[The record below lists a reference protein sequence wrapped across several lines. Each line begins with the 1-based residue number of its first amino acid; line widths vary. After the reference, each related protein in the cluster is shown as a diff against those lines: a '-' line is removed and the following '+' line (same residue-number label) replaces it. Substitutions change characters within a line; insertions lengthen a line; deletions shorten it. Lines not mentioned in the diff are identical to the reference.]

1 MVDKETEVKPLISEV
16 LGIEICYEV
25 HASNRSFEREID
37 ILDVK
42 RVIDDPDTQCQI
54 QKNGRLKFTN
64 SGTVVIGEVRKSC
77 LWIKTVYRVRRKER
91 P

>member
-1 MVDKETEVKPLISEV
+1 MKPLISEV

-77 LWIKTVYRVRRKER
+77 LWIKTVYRIHRKER